1 MGDIAEL
8 IQNNLLTP
16 AKIIR
21 DPIHDLI
28 KVEHKLVL
36 DLLATEPMQRL
47 RRIRQLGVASLV
59 YPAAEHSRFAHSLGV
74 YHLAGRMLNQI
85 TSKDKKNEYD
95 MLLVQVAALLHDIGH
110 GPFSHLFEAFLN
122 ELRFKYTKSHEMW
135 SGSIVM
141 EHKELIECF
150 DKYGEE
156 FQSDV
161 KDVITGDY
169 KSPLI
174 RSIVNSQLDVDKF
187 DYMLRDTYM
196 TGAHYGKFDLNWM
209 LRNLTVKSVQMLD
222 EDGIPFS
229 VDTIALDVRRG
240 ISALEQFLLGN
251 LYLFNH
257 VYYHKTV
264 QCAEGV
270 FIKILI
276 RAIDLLK
283 EGKDIKVNNSVLNCI
298 AKEEKISMND
308 YLELDDVL
316 VMSWI
321 IHWSRNKQIDQYLYD
336 LSARFLNRKL
346 LKAVKLEKFSLSIYE
361 RISSRVK
368 EVLDKNDFPPEY
380 YFIVSDPERVAYKK
394 LDYKEIFLFEEGN
407 NPKRYSQID
416 VNDHPISGAIIG
428 PAKYQHHFIIVP
440 EEIVHEV
447 KQIKQEEEN

>member
-1 MGDIAEL
+1 MGDIEEL

-36 DLLATEPMQRL
+36 DLLDTEPMQRL

-59 YPAAEHSRFAHSLGV
+59 YPGAEHSRFAHSLGV
-74 YHLAGRMLNQI
+74 YHLAGRMFEQI
-85 TSKDKKNEYD
+85 TLKSKENERD

-110 GPFSHLFEAFLN
+110 GPFSHLFEAFLS
-122 ELRFKYTKSHEMW
+122 ELRFKNTKSHEMW

-141 EHKELIECF
+141 EHQELVECF
-150 DKYGEE
+150 DEYGEE

-169 KSPLI
+169 KSPLVH
-174 RSIVNSQLDVDKF
+174 SIVNSQLDVDKF
-187 DYMLRDTYM
+187 DYMLRDSYM

-209 LRNLTVKSVQMLD
+209 LRNLHFKSVPMLD
-222 EDGIPFS
+222 EDGLQIAAKG
-229 VDTIALDVRRG
+229 IALDARRG

-251 LYLFNH
+251 LYLYNH

-283 EGKDIKVNNSVLNCI
+283 EGKDIEVNNRALNCI
-298 AKEEKISMND
+298 ANDEKLSMND
-308 YLELDDVL
+308 YLELDDVIVL
-316 VMSWI
+316 SWI
-321 IHWSRNKQIDQYLYD
+321 IHWSRNKQIDQFLYD
-336 LSARFLNRKL
+336 LSLRFLNRRL
-346 LKAVKLEKFSLSIYE
+346 LKAVSLEKFSLAIYE
-361 RISSRVK
+361 RISTRVK
-368 EVLDKNDFPPEY
+368 EVLNNHGFPPKY

-394 LDYKEIFLFEEGN
+394 LDYKEIYLFEEED

-416 VNDHPISGAIIG
+416 FNDHPISGAIIG

-440 EEIVHEV
+440 KKIVIEV
-447 KQIKQEEEN
+447 EQIKQEEEN